1 MKTIL
6 TLNSGQ
12 HILFGFLM
20 TSLQGRSGRTYTI
33 EETIEIAGLVKELT
47 SIELYECDLDCPD
60 VQVMTKPEQAYQI
73 FEEWFNEN
81 EIYFEDFFMRD
92 L

>member
-12 HILFGFLM
+12 HTLFGFLM
-20 TSLQGRSGRTYTI
+20 TSLQVRSGRTYTI
-33 EETIEIAGLVKELT
+33 EETIEISELVKELT
-47 SIELYECDLDCPD
+47 STEYYDNVFDTPD
-60 VQVMTKPEQAYQI
+60 VQAMNHPEIAYEI
-73 FEEWFNEN
+73 FQEWFDEN
-81 EIYFEDFFMRD
+81 ETYFEDFFMRD